1 MSQRDYYET
10 LGVDRD
16 AAPHKIKAAYRK
28 LAFQYHP
35 DQNRGNPAALE
46 KMKEI
51 NEAYAVLSDPDKKR
65 EYDTLSH
72 QYGPSAYDRFRQAHS
87 DQDIFRGSD
96 INQVFQ
102 EMTRTFGFRGFE
114 EVFRESYG
122 QGYQSFEF
130 RRPGVFGR
138 VIFYGPG
145 SRRAQRGASLSEGSP
160 LPSLPTGIFGKF
172 LGYGVKRVWGIEPCR
187 KGKDWHEAITL
198 TPWQAMQGG
207 KIRYILRRKT
217 RELFVTI
224 PPGIKD
230 GQKLRLRGMG
240 EEGRGGG
247 EPGDLYLKVEVKTPW
262 FQRIKEL
269 LLG

>member
-1 MSQRDYYET
+1 VSQRDYYET

-16 AAPHKIKAAYRK
+16 ATPHKIKEAYRK

-46 KMKEI
+46 RMKEI

-72 QYGPSAYDRFRQAHS
+72 EYGPAAYDRFRQTHS

-96 INQVFQ
+96 INQIFQ
-102 EMTRTFGFRGFE
+102 EMTRAFGFRNFE
-114 EVFRESYG
+114 EVFRDSYG

-145 SRRAQRGASLSEGSP
+145 FRRAQKKVSPSEGSP
-160 LPSLPTGIFGKF
+160 LPGRPAGIPDKL
-172 LGYGVKRVWGIEPCR
+172 LGYVLKRFWGIEPAR
-187 KGKDWHEAITL
+187 KGTDWHEAITL

-207 KIRYILRRKT
+207 KIRYVHRRKA
-217 RELFVTI
+217 RELFVTV
-224 PPGIKD
+224 PPGIRD
-230 GQKLRLRGMG
+230 GQKLRLKSMG
-240 EEGRGGG
+240 EEGKGGG
-247 EPGDLYLKVEVKTPW
+247 EPGDLYLKVLVSKPW
-262 FQRIKEL
+262 LRRIKEL